1 MTSRVPVASRPPATA
16 RPRAGRGILWGLALL
31 AALLAPAEQARGQAI
46 QRPAD
51 ERPELPKFE
60 APAEREP
67 LLAPVP
73 PPAEP
78 REELSAGPGVFVR
91 GYRFEG
97 SSVFSQEE
105 LERTV
110 APWAGRAIRSED
122 LVDVTDALTKLYVD
136 HGYVNS
142 GAVVPDQEF
151 EDGVVKVRIVEGR
164 LGEIRFSG
172 NEQLRDGYLRARI
185 EPGATAPLNVHKL
198 ERQLEILQRDPLI
211 ERVAARLAPGDRPGE
226 AVLSVHVEEAS
237 RYHAD
242 LRFSN
247 YEPPSIGALA
257 GQFEGSVANL
267 TGWGDALRGRFT
279 ITEGLKRYDG
289 LYEVPVTPWG
299 TLLSL
304 EARYAGAEIVENPFE
319 DMIGAIDSQF
329 QSYQIGVLQP
339 LYTSPRTRV
348 QVGVFGNWR
357 RTAVEVGDEYFPFPG
372 SGARNGKTT
381 ASVLRFVF
389 EWLQRDQK
397 QVIAAR
403 SQISWGIDALGAT
416 VISDEDINEV
426 FNHVIKAGHDPNARF
441 VAWLLQ
447 LQWARRF
454 GPWGIEAVFRTDLQL
469 ANHPLFTMEQ
479 IALGGF
485 STVRGYRENQV
496 VRDEGVV
503 SSLEVRVPVWRDPE
517 RLGTIQLAPFVD
529 FGHAWDHPARADSYA
544 STLASVGI
552 GLRWS
557 LSRYL
562 DARIYWGQNLTS
574 VTTSGDLQ
582 DKGVQFLI
590 SGHLP

>member
-1 MTSRVPVASRPPATA
+1 MTPRATVAPRPPAA
-16 RPRAGRGILWGLALL
+16 EPLRPGRSVLFWLALL
-31 AALLAPAEQARGQAI
+31 AALLAPAEQARSQAI
-46 QRPAD
+46 PRPSD
-51 ERPELPKFE
+51 ERPELPEFE
-60 APAEREP
+60 GPPEREP

-91 GYRFEG
+91 GYRIEG
-97 SSVFSQEE
+97 STVFSQEE
-105 LERTV
+105 LERAV

-122 LVDVTDALTKLYVD
+122 LVAVTDALTKLYVD

-151 EDGVVKVRIVEGR
+151 EEGVVAVRIVEGR
-164 LGEIRFSG
+164 LSEIRFRG
-172 NEQLRDGYLRARI
+172 NEHLRDGYLRARI
-185 EPGATAPLNVHKL
+185 EPGATAPLNVSKL

-211 ERVAARLAPGDRPGE
+211 ERVAARLAPGDRLGE
-226 AVLSVHVEEAS
+226 AVLTVEVEEAK
-237 RYHAD
+237 RYGAD

-257 GQFEGSVANL
+257 GQVEGNFANL
-267 TGWGDALRGRFT
+267 TGWGDALRGVFT
-279 ITEGLKRYDG
+279 ITEGLKRYHG
-289 LYEVPVTPWG
+289 LYEIPVTRWG

-304 EARYAGAEIVENPFE
+304 DARYAEAEVVENPFE
-319 DMIGAIDSQF
+319 DVTGAIDSEF
-329 QSYQIGVLQP
+329 QSYQIGLLQP

-348 QVGVFGNWR
+348 QVGVFGDWR
-357 RTAVEVGDEYFPFPG
+357 RTEVQVGDDYFPVPG

-416 VISDEDINEV
+416 ITSDEDLTPALKV
-426 FNHVIKAGHDPNARF
+426 GDDPNARF

-469 ANHPLFTMEQ
+469 ANDPLFTMEQ

-485 STVRGYRENQV
+485 STVRGYRENQI
-496 VRDEGVV
+496 VRDQGVV

-529 FGHAWDHPARADSYA
+529 FGRAWDHRDRAGDRA
-544 STLASVGI
+544 STLASAGI

-557 LSRYL
+557 LSRFL

-574 VTTSGDLQ
+574 VVTSGDLQ
-582 DKGVQFLI
+582 DHGVQFLI
-590 SGHLP
+590 SGHL

>member
-1 MTSRVPVASRPPATA
+1 MTSRATVAPRPPAAA
-16 RPRAGRGILWGLALL
+16 RPRPGRSILCWLALL
-31 AALLAPAEQARGQAI
+31 AALLAPAEPARGQAI
-46 QRPAD
+46 PRPAD
-51 ERPELPKFE
+51 ERPELPEFE

-67 LLAPVP
+67 PLLAPVP
-73 PPAEP
+73 PPTEP
-78 REELSAGPGVFVR
+78 REELSTGPGVFVR
-91 GYRFEG
+91 GYRIDG

-122 LVDVTDALTKLYVD
+122 LVAVTDALTKLYVS

-142 GAVVPDQEF
+142 GAVVPDQDF
-151 EDGVVKVRIVEGR
+151 EDGVVEVRIVEGR

-185 EPGATAPLNVHKL
+185 EPGATAPLSVEKL
-198 ERQLEILQRDPLI
+198 ERQLEILQQNPLI
-211 ERVAARLAPGDRPGE
+211 ERVAARLAPGDRLGE
-226 AVLSVHVEEAS
+226 AILYVDVEEAR
-237 RYHAD
+237 RYRAD

-257 GQFEGSVANL
+257 GQVEGSVANL
-267 TGWGDALRGRFT
+267 TGWGDTLRGVFT
-279 ITEGLKRYDG
+279 ISEGLKRYDG
-289 LYEVPVTPWG
+289 LYEIPVTRWG

-304 EARYAGAEIVENPFE
+304 QARYAEAEVVENPFE
-319 DMIGAIDSQF
+319 DLIGGIASEF
-329 QSYQIGVLQP
+329 QSYQIGLLQP
-339 LYTSPRTRV
+339 LFTSPRTQV
-348 QVGVFGNWR
+348 QVGVFGDWR

-389 EWLQRDQK
+389 EWLRRDQK

-416 VISDEDINEV
+416 VTSDEDLNPALEV
-426 FNHVIKAGHDPNARF
+426 GDDPNARF
-441 VAWLLQ
+441 VSWLLQ

-454 GPWGIEAVFRTDLQL
+454 GPWGIEAIFRTDLQL
-469 ANHPLFTMEQ
+469 ANDPLFTMEQ
-479 IALGGF
+479 IAMGGY
-485 STVRGYRENQV
+485 STVRGYRENQI

-529 FGHAWDHPARADSYA
+529 FGRAWDHPDRAGDRA
-544 STLASVGI
+544 STLASAGI

-557 LSRYL
+557 LSRFL

-574 VTTSGDLQ
+574 VVTSGDLQ
-582 DKGVQFLI
+582 DHGVQFMI